1 MKILHLLVWTHTR
14 EHRRDLWIS
23 AVGNWPLCKS
33 CGRRLEGI
41 RCLSTSVLMKKK
53 TGRATAS
60 AGSKATDVV
69 TPGYTCC
76 YFLSIHELLC
86 HSFKSVLHC
95 LNLNAVLG
103 IFKVM
108 LILPIYCHLLYFPQQ
123 WPFFF
128 KYCNFVH
135 SGWMGSVKH
144 GNSWCLCSS
153 MALMRRYSTGKR
165 LFKINEEQFLSVFIF
180 REVHLLQFPRT
191 HWAFTKYLNRL
202 RGHSDPPVDTMEFS
216 GSWHLLG
223 KTGMSADESSINIL
237 TDAWY
242 KGIFRQS
249 SHAP

>member
-128 KYCNFVH
+128 FFFLNIVIL
-135 SGWMGSVKH
+135 SIQDGWG
-144 GNSWCLCSS
+144 L
-153 MALMRRYSTGKR
+153 
-165 LFKINEEQFLSVFIF
+165 LSVAT
-180 REVHLLQFPRT
+180 PDGSAAPW
-191 HWAFTKYLNRL
+191 HWW
-202 RGHSDPPVDTMEFS
+202 GDTVQEKDC
-216 GSWHLLG
+216 L
-223 KTGMSADESSINIL
+223 K
-237 TDAWY
+237 
-242 KGIFRQS
+242 
-249 SHAP
+249 